1 MKLFIAEKPAVANDI
16 IKALDGGFTRKDGYS
31 ESTND
36 IVTNAF
42 GHIIESQPPEN
53 YNPAYK
59 EWKTETLPLKLFPVQ
74 YQPKESVVK
83 QVKIILE
90 LIKRPDVTEIV
101 HAGDPDD
108 EGQLL
113 IDEILEYAGNTKPVR
128 RVLINDNTLPAVKK
142 ALSNLKDNRD
152 FKGLYLKAL
161 ARSVADA
168 VYGLSMTRAY
178 TVAAKANGYQ
188 GVLSVGR
195 VQTPVLGLIVNR
207 TRANQSHTAS
217 FYYTMTGHFQR
228 GTDVINASWKPG
240 EFAPLVDK
248 RLTDKAWAN
257 GTAAA
262 LKGKPA
268 TVEAAAVDDK
278 KTAPPLPF
286 NLVRLQQSMNKKH
299 KLTAQR
305 TLDITQ
311 QLREKYKAITY
322 NRSDCSYLSDEQYS
336 EAPKILEALKPLY
349 ENGNVS
355 VDATRKSKAFDNKK
369 VTAHTAIIPTAN
381 MPDLNVL
388 TQDERNVYTAI
399 ANQYLVQF
407 MSEKLYQEASVSLKC
422 GDEFF
427 SVRARKTTDRGFEAF
442 MGADTED
449 KPDPDSDSDDG
460 AFELVSKI
468 RTGETLTTNSVTVNE
483 KKTTPPPLF
492 TEATLLAAL
501 VRVADFVTN
510 PEIKKLLKE
519 KDKDKKDEH
528 GGIGTPATRAQI
540 LETLKRRNYIS
551 VEKGKLIPTDTGYAL
566 IDALPDIAVNPDMTA
581 LWAEKQVAIEKG
593 ELTVEQFINE
603 LYDELSGMVSEASVD
618 NLKVAPKPPAGQSQR
633 LEAKCPN
640 CGKDIAVRPK
650 GFFCTGCEFR
660 IWSELSGKKLTQNQ
674 VEMLIKK
681 GKTGEIKGFTSNK
694 TGKKFD
700 AAIVLQDKATGKLGF
715 QFSKK

>member
-1 MKLFIAEKPAVANDI
+1 MRLFIAEKPAVANDI
-16 IKALDGGFTRKDGYS
+16 IKALDGNFTRHDGWS
-31 ESTND
+31 ESDNA
-36 IVTNAF
+36 IVTYCF

-53 YNPAYK
+53 YNPEYK
-59 EWKTETLPLKLFPVQ
+59 EWKTETLPLKLFPVK
-74 YQPKESVVK
+74 YQPKESTAK
-83 QVKIILE
+83 QVKTILE

-113 IDEILEYAGNTKPVR
+113 VDEVLEYADNTKPVK

-142 ALSNLKDNRD
+142 ALANLKDNRD

-168 VYGLSMTRAY
+168 VYGFSMTRAY
-178 TVAAKANGYQ
+178 TIPAQAKGYK

-228 GTDVINASWKPG
+228 GTDVITATWKPG
-240 EFAPLVDK
+240 EFAPLVEK
-248 RLTDKAWAN
+248 RLTDQAWAN

-262 LKGKPA
+262 LKGKLA
-268 TVEAAAVDDK
+268 TVEAAAVDEK

-286 NLVRLQQSMNKKH
+286 NLVRLQQYMNKKFRM
-299 KLTAQR
+299 TAQK

-311 QLREKYKAITY
+311 QLREKYRAITY
-322 NRSDCSYLSDEQYS
+322 NRSDCSHLSDEQYR
-336 EAPKILEALKPLY
+336 EAPEILEALKPLY
-349 ENGNVS
+349 ENDHVS
-355 VDATRKSKAFDNKK
+355 VDARRKSKAFDSEK

-381 MPDLNVL
+381 VPDVNALSS
-388 TQDERNVYTAI
+388 DERNVYLAI
-399 ANQYLVQF
+399 AQYYLVQF
-407 MSEKLYQEASVSLKC
+407 MPEKSYQEASVSIRC

-442 MGADTED
+442 LGADTEE
-449 KPDPDSDSDDG
+449 KPDTDSDSGDG
-460 AFELVSKI
+460 AFELASKI
-468 RTGETLTTNSVTVNE
+468 RTGETLTTNSVTVDE

-501 VRVADFVTN
+501 VRVADFVTA

-540 LETLKRRNYIS
+540 LETLKKRNYIS
-551 VEKGKLIPTDTGYAL
+551 VEKGKLIPTDTGFAL

-581 LWAEKQVAIEKG
+581 LWAEKQVAIENG
-593 ELTVEQFINE
+593 ELTVEQFITE
-603 LYDELSGMVSEASVD
+603 LYDELSGMVSAASVD
-618 NLKVAPKPPAGQSQR
+618 NLKVPPKAPAGQSQR

-650 GFFCTGCEFR
+650 GYFCTGCEFK
-660 IWSELSGKKLTQNQ
+660 IWGEFSGKKITQAQ
-674 VEMLIKK
+674 AEKLVKS
-681 GKTGEIKGFTSNK
+681 GKTDLIKGFQ
-694 TGKKFD
+694 KKSGGTYD
-700 AAIVLQDKATGKLGF
+700 TALVLEDKKTGKLGF
-715 QFSKK
+715 PVRNKK